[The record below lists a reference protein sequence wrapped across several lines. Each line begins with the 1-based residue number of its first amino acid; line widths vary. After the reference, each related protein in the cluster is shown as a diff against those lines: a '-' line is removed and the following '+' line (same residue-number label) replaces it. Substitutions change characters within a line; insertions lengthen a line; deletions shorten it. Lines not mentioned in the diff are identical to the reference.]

1 MQMDSNKDQD
11 CCLALKNHYR
21 QEICKLR
28 ERIALL
34 ESELHVRK
42 KLEERNV
49 VESRSSCCNDDRP
62 VTAQKDFSAT
72 HNNTTLKSIA
82 PEALHLSA
90 KPSDNWNATSNSDLI
105 EMEQFCNLDA
115 NPIASDIFGNN
126 PLCHDSNSR
135 EGPGVK
141 IPIPNEKQSI
151 ASQLK
156 LSPLTKDQVER
167 YSRHLLLSEGFGVT
181 GQLKLLE
188 SSVLVIGAGGIGSTV
203 LLYLAA
209 TGVGTIGVV
218 DFDCVESTNLH
229 RQIIHSSTAV
239 GMNKATSAVM
249 RMKELN
255 PTVNF
260 IAIQEAFTY
269 RNALSLVS
277 SYDCIVDAT
286 DNTLTR
292 YLINDACVLSNK
304 PLVSGSSMGKLI
316 ISCQAVFLRSAKFLI
331 GFLTVYCK
339 NLSLIFL
346 N

>member
-1 MQMDSNKDQD
+1 MDSIKDQD
-11 CCLALKNHYR
+11 CCLALKKHYH
-21 QEICKLR
+21 QEITKLR

-34 ESELHVRK
+34 ESELRARK
-42 KLEERNV
+42 NLDDEVAV
-49 VESRSSCCNDDRP
+49 VGSSCIFLSSNEDCFLHKENGEDDNND
-62 VTAQKDFSAT
+62 
-72 HNNTTLKSIA
+72 
-82 PEALHLSA
+82 EALTSSA
-90 KPSDNWNATSNSDLI
+90 KLTPNCSTMSNANLI
-105 EMEQFCNLDA
+105 EMEKKCILDG
-115 NPIASDIFGNN
+115 NPSVSDIFVDK
-126 PLCHDSNSR
+126 PLCHYSNGGECS
-135 EGPGVK
+135 GDT
-141 IPIPNEKQSI
+141 IPVPNEKQPI
-151 ASQLK
+151 ASQLI

-188 SSVLVIGAGGIGSTV
+188 SSVLVVGAGGIGSTV

-209 TGVGTIGVV
+209 AGVGTIGVM

-229 RQIIHSSTAV
+229 RQIIHSSTTV
-239 GMNKATSAVM
+239 GMNKATSAVI

-269 RNALSLVS
+269 HNAISLVS
-277 SYDCIVDAT
+277 SYDCIVDAS

-316 ISCQAVFLRSAKFLI
+316 I
-331 GFLTVYCK
+331 
-339 NLSLIFL
+339 
-346 N
+346 